1 MNNIDGDNRL
11 IEVAWYT
18 ANNVAYKADITIMA
32 HDRTALLMEITNVI
46 GEAKIPL
53 KAINART
60 TKDQIAIM
68 NLILEITNTEQLKVS
83 LKKSEKLT
91 ECLRY
96 QETDSKNFYNLF
108 CC

>member
-1 MNNIDGDNRL
+1 MRLSVIFTRGRGVSVHRKDCINIMNNIDGDNRL

-53 KAINART
+53 KAI
-60 TKDQIAIM
+60 K
-68 NLILEITNTEQLKVS
+68 
-83 LKKSEKLT
+83 
-91 ECLRY
+91 C
-96 QETDSKNFYNLF
+96 KNHQRSDCYYEPYFGDYEYGTA
-108 CC
+108 